1 MGLLDPVYA
10 GVNSVIAGAGA
21 VAGGAVNS
29 VGTGISTTGR
39 GIGDSVTAVG
49 TSWGDYAKDTG
60 NYIMDS
66 TKGSSSRVGTR
77 SNPLGLER
85 SQKAALTYGMNTAGS
100 YQPTKRP
107 TGPPTAGRPAV
118 QGRKTS
124 TGGGAGA
131 KKPATPS
138 TGVNKSVGGAAKKP
152 ATGGPK
158 PQEKKSTTATAPK
171 ILPPGVSS
179 SKTRISAASRPGAK
193 APAKK

>member
-29 VGTGISTTGR
+29 VGTGVSATGR

-66 TKGSSSRVGTR
+66 TKGTSSRVGTR

-107 TGPPTAGRPAV
+107 TTGAKPAA
-118 QGRKTS
+118 QGRKPS
-124 TGGGAGA
+124 AGPGAGT
-131 KKPATPS
+131 KKPPTSGA
-138 TGVNKSVGGAAKKP
+138 GVNKSGGGAAKKP

-158 PQEKKSTTATAPK
+158 PQEKKPTPSTAPK
-171 ILPPGVSS
+171 SMPPGVTS
-179 SKTRISAASRPGAK
+179 SKTKISAASRPGAK